1 MADEQIIYLSPEEE
15 LTNVR
20 ERLEKIPS
28 KRIIL
33 VIPAQTQLR
42 SHVSW
47 RLLHARA
54 RELNK
59 DILIISS
66 DRQIRSVVKA
76 AGFKVADSLES
87 QPSSRSRMPSRS
99 GRASL
104 GGRTSAR
111 LRTPPGRAAS
121 SPSTG
126 GLRSRQDEQSVPPP
140 PPVQPIQP
148 FANQPAIEPEIEDL
162 KPRKDD
168 VPLGRMSSPASSTFE
183 IEDVQDEEYGPTFDY
198 GVSAPAPP
206 VGPVS
211 PMTPPYE
218 EEEPNLWEEDIQRAR
233 RIREAAQGDV
243 RGDADTMLPPI
254 QQEVAPEDKPQ
265 IQDLPSTP
273 APPQASDSFSYIAHE
288 PVAYLPEQHAAL
300 PMDEVDEGVA
310 DIADYPTDVINI
322 EDQGDMGDI
331 VRGSEPSLH
340 PWTDEVDGDEQDIPG
355 PSRIHGMRPRAS
367 RSGRVVPKPG
377 QDEEMS
383 LPPIYDQ
390 PTRTFPQRPSGN
402 LSPAASAGP
411 LGSSGNRE
419 PQPVAL
425 PARIQAKAKPKTTTP
440 LRKKKP
446 DTRVGAIAAGSGA
459 IVAGGGRASKQG
471 TMTQGRSKAKGK
483 NKSRTGN
490 WIGPV
495 VVVLVV
501 LILVLLAVFV
511 PSADVTV
518 TLLSHNY
525 SLPMK
530 LTATSTSRQDVLHQT
545 LPAQMLTFD
554 NSVTGSGTATGS
566 TLVGNALATG
576 NVVFI
581 YNGPGQVAIPTGT
594 TVATKSGIQFVTQ
607 AEVLADGP
615 PTPVQA
621 TTAGTQGNV
630 SANSI
635 IVIPSDSLTKIQQY
649 NPGVTVNASNLT
661 VTNPNVTS
669 GGGAGKATTVTTN
682 DVNKVRSSL
691 AIQLQ
696 TQAKNFL
703 SKNVHMGD
711 EAGQPI
717 MVETSVATPAVGSVA
732 TTDGTFTETLK
743 LHMTVLVVRV
753 ADLQAASS
761 AQLEAYL
768 NKQKS
773 NQALV
778 PQQPVVL
785 QQLKNLSPHNGQ
797 SVVVSFTAVGQVA
810 PQISE
815 DSIRNQVIGKSIE
828 NANQALSANGSV
840 LGMENPQISVSPGF
854 FHWMPFL
861 SQRITVHFET
871 RLVQPSS
878 KPKKK

>member
-59 DILIISS
+59 EILIISS

-87 QPSSRSRMPSRS
+87 QPSSRSRVPSRS
-99 GRASL
+99 GRTSL

-148 FANQPAIEPEIEDL
+148 FANQPAIEPQIEDL

-168 VPLGRMSSPASSTFE
+168 ASLERMSSPASSTFE
-183 IEDVQDEEYGPTFDY
+183 IEDVQDEEYGPNFDY
-198 GVSAPAPP
+198 GVSAPAPSVRP
-206 VGPVS
+206 IS
-211 PMTPPYE
+211 PMTPLYE

-243 RGDADTMLPPI
+243 QGDADTMLPPI

-273 APPQASDSFSYIAHE
+273 APRQASDPFSYIANE
-288 PVAYLPEQHAAL
+288 PVAHLPEQHAAL

-367 RSGRVVPKPG
+367 RSGRMVPEPV
-377 QDEEMS
+377 QDEEMR
-383 LPPIYDQ
+383 LPPVYDQ
-390 PTRTFPQRPSGN
+390 PTRTLPQRPSGN

-411 LGSSGNRE
+411 LRSAGKRE

-425 PARIQAKAKPKTTTP
+425 PARMQAKAKPKTTTP

-446 DTRVGAIAAGSGA
+446 DTSVAAIAAGSGA
-459 IVAGGGRASKQG
+459 IAAGRGRASKQD

-483 NKSRTGN
+483 NKSRAGN

-495 VVVLVV
+495 LVVLVV
-501 LILVLLAVFV
+501 LILVLLALFV

-518 TLLSHNY
+518 TLLSHKY

-545 LPAQMLTFD
+545 LPAQTLTFD
-554 NSVTGSGTATGS
+554 NSVTGSGRATGS

-581 YNGPGQVAIPTGT
+581 YNGLGQVVIPTGT

-630 SANSI
+630 LATSI
-635 IVIPSDSLTKIQQY
+635 ILIPTDSLTKIQQY
-649 NPGVTVNASNLT
+649 NPGVTVNANNLT
-661 VTNPNVTS
+661 VTNPNATS
-669 GGGAGKATTVTTN
+669 GGGAGKAITVTTN
-682 DVNKVRSSL
+682 DVDKVRSSL

-703 SKNVHMGD
+703 SKNVHTGD

-717 MVETSVATPAVGSVA
+717 MVETLVATPAVGNVA
-732 TTDGTFTETLK
+732 TDGTFTETLK
-743 LHMTVLVVRV
+743 LHMTVLIVRF

-761 AQLEAYL
+761 AQLEASL

-785 QQLKNLSPHNGQ
+785 QQLKNLAPHNGQ
-797 SVVVSFTAVGQVA
+797 SVIVSFTAVGQVA
-810 PQISE
+810 PRISE
-815 DSIRNQVIGKSIE
+815 DTIRNQVIGKSIE